1 MNDKIN
7 IKEFV
12 FKVLEAVNIHAKSA
26 IESNSELFR
35 KVAKLLKMKK
45 ISLFE
50 AFLYMDINNTG
61 QLSKLELT
69 VGFCKKS
76 PFFPYFV
83 YIFPLFLNREPID
96 SSE

>member
-1 MNDKIN
+1 MVNDKIR
-7 IKEFV
+7 IREFV
-12 FKVLEAVNIHAKSA
+12 HKVLEAVNIHAKSA
-26 IESNSELFR
+26 IDSNNELFR

-69 VGFCKKS
+69 VGF
-76 PFFPYFV
+76 
-83 YIFPLFLNREPID
+83 
-96 SSE
+96 